1 MGAMFYLSKIFMSVS
16 LVVFLFIAGCATLPQ
31 NFERPESHALTDTS
45 DTGWGKMR
53 QEEKAA
59 HPGQAGFILLENG
72 LDAFVARALL
82 AEYAERSIDVQYYL
96 YHNDLTG
103 KLLTNQL
110 LKAADRGVRV
120 RLLVDDMGLAGR
132 DLGSAV
138 LDSHPNIEVRIFNP
152 FSRNAGRLSQLLT
165 RFGSVTR
172 RMHNKSFTVDNQIAI
187 LGGRN
192 VGNEY
197 FDADPDIAFADLD
210 VVLIGPVVK
219 NISASF
225 DAYWNSE
232 LVYPINVLVK
242 KQPTPEEIQKK
253 TLEFEEFIRGQENSS
268 YLQALSNSDLANN
281 IRQQRVEFHWGDA
294 ELLFDQPEK
303 ILDDRSESDIHLIA
317 QLKTVKDRIEKEL
330 IILSPYFVPGK
341 DGVQS
346 LVKLKESGAAIR
358 ILTNSLA
365 STDVGAVH
373 AGYARYRKDLLRA
386 GIEIYELNK
395 KISKDERKKKRGKEG
410 SSKASLHAKTFIL
423 DRDSVFIGSL
433 NLDPRSV
440 YENTEIGVV
449 LDSPEIAQ
457 YMAQK
462 FDANI
467 ATSAFRLELQSK
479 EDGTERLLWHGYENG
494 KERVYTVDPYT
505 GFWRRLG
512 LGFMGLLPIESQL

>member
-1 MGAMFYLSKIFMSVS
+1 MSGLSKIISLVS
-16 LVVFLFIAGCATLPQ
+16 LCCLLFTAGCATLPQ
-31 NFERPESHALTDTS
+31 NFERHESHALTDTAG
-45 DTGWGKMR
+45 TAWGKIR

-103 KLLTNQL
+103 KLLTHQL
-110 LKAADRGVRV
+110 RKAADRGVRV
-120 RLLVDDMGLAGR
+120 RILVDDMGLAGR

-152 FSRNAGRLSQLLT
+152 FSRNVGRFSQLLT
-165 RFGSVTR
+165 RFGAVTR
-172 RMHNKSFTVDNQIAI
+172 RMHNKSFTVDNQVTI

-192 VGNEY
+192 IGNEY

-210 VVLIGPVVK
+210 VLLIGPVVE
-219 NISASF
+219 NVSAAF
-225 DAYWNSE
+225 DIYWNSE
-232 LVYPINVLVK
+232 FVYPISTLVNRT
-242 KQPTPEEIQKK
+242 PTPEEIQKK
-253 TLEFEEFIRGQENSS
+253 TQEFEADIREQENSS
-268 YLQALSNSDLANN
+268 YLQALSNSDLASNV
-281 IRQQRVEFHWGDA
+281 RQQRVNFHWGDA
-294 ELLFDQPEK
+294 TVIFDQPEK
-303 ILDDRSESDIHLIA
+303 IRDDRSESDIQLIS
-317 QLKTVKDRIEKEL
+317 QLKTVMERIDKEL

-341 DGVQS
+341 EGVAS
-346 LVKLKESGAAIR
+346 LVKLKERGAAVR

-373 AGYARYRKDLLRA
+373 AGYAKYRKDLLRA
-386 GIEIYELNK
+386 GVEIYELNK
-395 KISKDERKKKRGKEG
+395 KISRKERKEKKGLEG
-410 SSKASLHAKTFIL
+410 SSKASLHAKTFII
-423 DRDSVFIGSL
+423 DRDSVFIGSF

-449 LDSPEIAQ
+449 LDSPEIAG

-467 ATSAFRLELQSK
+467 AAAAFRLELQSK
-479 EDGTERLLWHGYENG
+479 DDGSERLLWHGYENG
-494 KERVYTVDPYT
+494 KEQIFTVEPYT

-512 LGFMGLLPIESQL
+512 IGFMRLLPIESQL